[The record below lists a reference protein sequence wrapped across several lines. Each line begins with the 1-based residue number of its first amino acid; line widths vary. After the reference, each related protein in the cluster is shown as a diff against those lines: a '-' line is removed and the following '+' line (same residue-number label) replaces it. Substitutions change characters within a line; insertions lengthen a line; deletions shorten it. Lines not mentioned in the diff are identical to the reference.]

1 VFHFCRYCDHIRYS
15 GEVSRRHSAILWQRD
30 GAAFG
35 FQQILKKSFSTSEM
49 MNIILSV
56 QIAAGRSNQLGLLFN
71 DIAFTAF
78 LKCIHCM
85 FDCRFR
91 TNLLKFVTRLLVTWT
106 HGFEISD

>member
-1 VFHFCRYCDHIRYS
+1 MFHFCRYCDHIRYS
-15 GEVSRRHSAILWQRD
+15 GEVSRQHSAVLWQRD

-35 FQQILKKSFSTSEM
+35 FQQILKKSFDTSEM

-56 QIAAGRSNQLGLLFN
+56 QIAEGKSNQVGLLFN

-78 LKCIHCM
+78 LNSIHCM

-91 TNLLKFVTRLLVTWT
+91 Q
-106 HGFEISD
+106 IS